1 MTYQEQFMADR
12 YANIATEMGH
22 KRRKSPEWMH
32 EMAMKLCRLDVEREK
47 TKGKPMS
54 DDHLKQ
60 IAGK

>member
-1 MTYQEQFMADR
+1 MADR
-12 YANIATEMGH
+12 YALIATEMGH

-32 EMAMKLCRLDVEREK
+32 EMAVTLCRLDVEREQ
-47 TKGKPMS
+47 TKGKRMS